1 MANIIKPTIMSQPTA
16 YLKVIIG
23 PMWSGKSTEVINIYK
38 HNCIAQISTL
48 VVNYEEDK
56 RYHDQKLST
65 HDKTMIP
72 CKRFNQLTDLLNYKD
87 LHKFKC
93 IVIDEA
99 QFFEDLQ
106 KTVEKLL
113 SMDKFVYVCG
123 LDGDFQMKKF
133 GYVLDIIPIADEVIK
148 KQALC
153 AICRNGKKASF
164 TKRLSKEGHPV
175 TTQKLIGTN
184 NYIPVCRECHKL

>member
-1 MANIIKPTIMSQPTA
+1 MAKSIKPIIMNQLEA

-38 HNCIAQISTL
+38 YNRIAQINTL
-48 VVNYEEDK
+48 VVNFAEDK
-56 RYHDQKLST
+56 RYHETKLST
-65 HDKTMIP
+65 HDKVMIP
-72 CKRFNQLTDLLNYKD
+72 CKRFVKLAHLIDDKE
-87 LHKFKC
+87 LHDYKC

-99 QFFEDLQ
+99 QFFDDL
-106 KTVEKLL
+106 VDAVAILL
-113 SMDKFVYVCG
+113 QMKKFVYVCG

-133 GYVLDIIPIADEVIK
+133 GQILDVIPMADEVIK

-164 TKRLSKEGHPV
+164 TKRLTNESS
-175 TTQKLIGTN
+175 QKLIGN
-184 NYIPVCRECHKL
+184 SNYIPVCGECHKR

>member
-1 MANIIKPTIMSQPTA
+1 MAKCIHPIIMNQPEA

-38 HNCIAQISTL
+38 YNCIAQISTL
-48 VVNYEEDK
+48 VVNFAEDK
-56 RYHDQKLST
+56 RYHETKLST
-65 HDKTMIP
+65 HDKMMIP
-72 CKRFNQLTDLLNYKD
+72 CKRYTKLAQLVDDKE
-87 LHKFKC
+87 LHKYKC

-99 QFFEDLQ
+99 QFFEDLADA
-106 KTVEKLL
+106 VAVLL
-113 SMDKFVYVCG
+113 HFKKFVYVCG

-133 GYVLDIIPIADEVIK
+133 GQILDIIPLADEVVK

-164 TKRLSKEGHPV
+164 TKRLTNESS
-175 TTQKLIGTN
+175 QKLIGNT
-184 NYIPVCRECHKL
+184 NYIPVCRECHKR

>member
-1 MANIIKPTIMSQPTA
+1 MANIIKPTTMSQPTA
-16 YLKVIIG
+16 YLKVILG

-48 VVNYEEDK
+48 VINYEEDK
-56 RYHDQKLST
+56 RYHDQNLST

-72 CKRFNQLTDLLNYKD
+72 CKRFNKLADLLNYKD
-87 LHKFKC
+87 LYKFKC
-93 IVIDEA
+93 VVIDEA
-99 QFFEDLQ
+99 QFFEDL
-106 KTVEKLL
+106 KKAVETLL
-113 SMDKFVYVCG
+113 SWNKFVYVCG

-164 TKRLSKEGHPV
+164 TKRLSSESS
-175 TTQKLIGTN
+175 QKLIGTN
-184 NYIPVCRECHKL
+184 DYIPVCRECHKS

>member
-1 MANIIKPTIMSQPTA
+1 MANIIKPTTMSQPTA

-48 VVNYEEDK
+48 VINYEEDK

-72 CKRFNQLTDLLNYKD
+72 CKRFNQLVDLLNYKD

-106 KTVEKLL
+106 ETVEILL
-113 SMDKFVYVCG
+113 SMNKFVYVCG

-153 AICRNGKKASF
+153 AICRNGKKAAF
-164 TKRLSKEGHPV
+164 TKRLSTGGHTV

-184 NYIPVCRECHKL
+184 NYIPVCRECHKF

>member
-1 MANIIKPTIMSQPTA
+1 MATIIKPTTMSQPTA

-48 VVNYEEDK
+48 VINYEEDK
-56 RYHDQKLST
+56 RYHDQNLST
-65 HDKTMIP
+65 HDKMMIP
-72 CKRFNQLTDLLNYKD
+72 CKRFHKLADLLTYKD
-87 LHKFKC
+87 LYIFKC
-93 IVIDEA
+93 VVIDEA
-99 QFFEDLQ
+99 QFFEDL
-106 KTVEKLL
+106 KETVEKLL
-113 SMDKFVYVCG
+113 SLNKFVYVCG

-164 TKRLSKEGHPV
+164 TKRLSNEGHTV

-184 NYIPVCRECHKL
+184 NYIPVCRECHKS

>member
-1 MANIIKPTIMSQPTA
+1 MAAIIQSIIMNHPNA
-16 YLKVIIG
+16 YLKVILG
-23 PMWSGKSTEVINIYK
+23 PMWCGKSTEVINIYK

-48 VVNYEEDK
+48 VINYDEDT
-56 RYHDQKLST
+56 RYHDTKLST

-72 CKRFNQLTDLLNYKD
+72 CKRFNKLADLIKYDD

-99 QFFEDLQ
+99 QFFEDL
-106 KTVEKLL
+106 KECVEILL
-113 SMDKFVYVCG
+113 SMNKFIYVCG

-133 GYVLDIIPIADEVIK
+133 GYTLDIIPIADEVVK

-153 AICRNGKKASF
+153 AICRNGNKASF
-164 TKRLSKEGHPV
+164 IKRLSKESS
-175 TTQKLIGTN
+175 QKLIGTN
-184 NYIPVCRECHKL
+184 NYIPVCRKCHKC

>member
-1 MANIIKPTIMSQPTA
+1 MSSIIKSTTMSQPNS
-16 YLKVIIG
+16 YLKVILG

-48 VVNYEEDK
+48 VINYEEDK

-65 HDKTMIP
+65 HDKMMIP
-72 CKRFNQLTDLLNYKD
+72 CKRFYKLADVLAYDD

-99 QFFEDLQ
+99 QFFEDL
-106 KTVEKLL
+106 KETVEILL
-113 SMDKFVYVCG
+113 SLNKFVYVCG

-164 TKRLSKEGHPV
+164 TKRLSKEGHIV
-175 TTQKLIGTN
+175 TKQKLIGTN
-184 NYIPVCRECHKL
+184 NYIPVCRECHKS